1 MGEATGRE
9 RAIGALGLMDWVQL
23 GLVTL
28 LAAAVQGAVGFA
40 FTLLAVSF
48 FLLILQSAEA
58 VQVLLVLNLVIC
70 ASLCRHLWKDVPLAL
85 WRLLLAGAVVGV
97 PVGVAAFAYAD
108 LTVTYLAVAV
118 VILVFT
124 VALARQK
131 APRVATG
138 SGAGSSDPAGSSD
151 AADTPTVGVSA
162 PYRSRS
168 VFAVGAVAGAM
179 TAALGM
185 PGPVLVLYLTAIG
198 VDKATFRAVSLTLF
212 TALYISAILLQSATL
227 GIPGRVWVTAAAL
240 VPLAWAGAALG
251 HAVARHIDE
260 ILFRRFV
267 LLLLAA
273 TGLFMLIT
281 PLTG

>member
-9 RAIGALGLMDWVQL
+9 RAIGALGLMDWAQL

-70 ASLCRHLWKDVPLAL
+70 GSLCRHLWKHVPLAL

-97 PVGVAAFAYAD
+97 PVGVAAFRYAN
-108 LTVTYLAVAV
+108 LTAMYLAVGV

-124 VALARQK
+124 VALAWQK
-131 APRVATG
+131 TPTVATA
-138 SGAGSSDPAGSSD
+138 SEEGSSD
-151 AADTPTVGVSA
+151 AADSPTAGGSA

-168 VFAVGAVAGAM
+168 VFAVGTVAGAM

-185 PGPVLVLYLTAIG
+185 PGPVLVLYLTGIG

-212 TALYISAILLQSATL
+212 TALYVAAILLQSATV
-227 GIPGRVWVTAAAL
+227 GIHGRVWVTAAAL
-240 VPLAWAGAALG
+240 VPLAWAGGALG

-273 TGLFMLIT
+273 TGSYMLIT
-281 PLTG
+281 TLTG

>member
-9 RAIGALGLMDWVQL
+9 RAIGALGLMDWAQL

-58 VQVLLVLNLVIC
+58 VQVLLVLNMVIC
-70 ASLCRHLWKDVPLAL
+70 GSLCLHLWKDVPLAL
-85 WRLLLAGAVVGV
+85 WRLLMAGAVVGV
-97 PVGVAAFAYAD
+97 PVGVAAFAYAN
-108 LTVTYLAVAV
+108 LTAIYLAVAV

-124 VALARQK
+124 VALAWQK
-131 APRVATG
+131 APMVATG
-138 SGAGSSDPAGSSD
+138 SGDGSSD
-151 AADTPTVGVSA
+151 AADSLSAGGSA
-162 PYRSRS
+162 PYRSQS
-168 VFAVGAVAGAM
+168 VFGVGTVAGVM

-198 VDKATFRAVSLTLF
+198 IDKATFRAVSLTLF
-212 TALYISAILLQSATL
+212 TALYVAALLLQSATV
-227 GIPGRVWVTAAAL
+227 GIPGRVWITAAAL

-251 HAVARHIDE
+251 HAWARHIDE

-273 TGLFMLIT
+273 TGSYMLIT
-281 PLTG
+281 TLTG

>member
-9 RAIGALGLMDWVQL
+9 RAIGALGLMDWAQL

-58 VQVLLVLNLVIC
+58 VQVLLVLNMVIC
-70 ASLCRHLWKDVPLAL
+70 GSLCLHLWKDVPLAL
-85 WRLLLAGAVVGV
+85 WRLLMAGAVVGV
-97 PVGVAAFAYAD
+97 PVGVAAFAYAN
-108 LTVTYLAVAV
+108 LTAIYLAVAV

-124 VALARQK
+124 VALAWQK
-131 APRVATG
+131 APMVAAG
-138 SGAGSSDPAGSSD
+138 SGDGSSD
-151 AADTPTVGVSA
+151 AGGSPPAGGSA
-162 PYRSRS
+162 PYRSQS
-168 VFAVGAVAGAM
+168 VFAVGTVAGVM

-198 VDKATFRAVSLTLF
+198 IDRATFRAVSLTLF
-212 TALYISAILLQSATL
+212 TALYVAALLLQSATV
-227 GIPGRVWVTAAAL
+227 GIPGRVWITAAAL

-251 HAVARHIDE
+251 HAWARHIGE

-273 TGLFMLIT
+273 TGSYMLIT
-281 PLTG
+281 TLTG

>member
-9 RAIGALGLMDWVQL
+9 QAIGALGLMDWVQL

-85 WRLLLAGAVVGV
+85 WRLLLAGAVVGL
-97 PVGVAAFAYAD
+97 PVGVAAFAYAN
-108 LTVTYLAVAV
+108 LTAIYLAVAV
-118 VILVFT
+118 VILGF
-124 VALARQK
+124 ALVLGWQGT
-131 APRVATG
+131 PTVATG
-138 SGAGSSDPAGSSD
+138 SEDGSSRASDTPPAG
-151 AADTPTVGVSA
+151 GSA

-168 VFAVGAVAGAM
+168 VFAVGTVAGAM

-281 PLTG
+281 TLTG